1 MSDSKQPQSQALRID
16 DQFIAEYLQENPH
29 FFDAHPELLSHMRV
43 RHQQQGSVS
52 LVERQQLVL
61 REKVAALEEEIT
73 TLMANARRNEFI
85 FECYSELYQQLLN
98 CTSLDDLEQALH
110 HTFIGQ
116 LGLVDMSLKLFVPTA
131 LEHLAFNADTHKHLV
146 GKRFDRAP
154 VYFGR
159 LPADEQKLVFRAN
172 AQPVESV
179 ALLLLG
185 ENTKYGLLALG
196 SRDASHFEP
205 NMDHLLISQLQAL
218 LTQVLPRLVA

>member
-1 MSDSKQPQSQALRID
+1 M
-16 DQFIAEYLQENPH
+16 
-29 FFDAHPELLSHMRV
+29 
-43 RHQQQGSVS
+43 
-52 LVERQQLVL
+52 
-61 REKVAALEEEIT
+61 
-73 TLMANARRNEFI
+73 
-85 FECYSELYQQLLN
+85 
-98 CTSLDDLEQALH
+98 
-110 HTFIGQ
+110 
-116 LGLVDMSLKLFVPTA
+116 
-131 LEHLAFNADTHKHLV
+131 AFNADTHKHLV